1 MAENPLDLAAAKAR
15 RAASAP
21 RREPPP
27 PPVDLAV
34 GLPPALA
41 AIRTHTDEDKRRPQP
56 DVLLEIGLTHHLFHD
71 AGGDPFAAVDLGTR
85 TAVLRIDAAEYR
97 DALSRDYYRLTHR
110 GATAKALADATAT
123 LAARARFDGPTEPV
137 FLRVAPTP
145 DGVAV
150 DLGDDTGDAAIITA
164 KGWRIGPAPV
174 RFRRGVK
181 AMPLPRPERSTDP
194 AAAFARLWGHINVDP
209 ADRVLVAA
217 WLLCGLWPAL
227 RGSFFILMVAG
238 EQGTG
243 KSSLTRVLK
252 SLIDP
257 SAALLRLPPSDSKD
271 LLIAALNAHVLALDN
286 LSIIT
291 PELSDALCAV
301 SIGTALSARKLYT
314 DTDEVLA
321 AVKRPMILNSIDDVA
336 TRPDLADRCVHV
348 LLPPMTARRTEA
360 ELARQFEIDAPLIFG
375 ALLDAVAS
383 SPVDYTNMRLDPEP
397 RMNDAAKW
405 AAAGLP
411 VLGFEV
417 TEFLAALQ
425 RNRKEMFETALEA
438 SPVGLALVKYME
450 ERPTWTGKADHLLAL
465 LLDGPAGPAWPKSP
479 KGLLGVLRRLAP
491 ALRTHGI
498 AWSQTRTATGHRLV
512 TITRADPAEVEPTAA
527 VADTARVR
535 L

>member
-1 MAENPLDLAAAKAR
+1 VAENPLDLAAAKAR
-15 RAASAP
+15 RAAGAP
-21 RREPPP
+21 RQEPP
-27 PPVDLAV
+27 PPVDPAV

-41 AIRTHTDEDKRRPQP
+41 AIRTHTDEGKRRPP
-56 DVLLEIGLTHHLFHD
+56 ADVLLDIGLTHHLFHD

-85 TAVLRIDAAEYR
+85 TAVFRIDLAEYR
-97 DALSRDYYRLTHR
+97 DALTRDYYRLTRR
-110 GATAKALADATAT
+110 GATAKALSDATAT
-123 LAARARFDGPTEPV
+123 LSARARFDGPTEPV

-164 KGWRIGPAPV
+164 AGWRIGPAPV
-174 RFRRGVK
+174 HFRRGVK

-194 AAAFARLWGHINVDP
+194 AAAFARIWDHANVDP
-209 ADRVLVAA
+209 ADRVLLIA
-217 WLLCGLWPAL
+217 WLLGAL
-227 RGSFFILMVAG
+227 RPAPSGAYVILMVAG

-257 SAALLRLPPSDSKD
+257 SAALLRLPPSDGKD

-286 LSIIT
+286 LSAI
-291 PELSDALCAV
+291 PVELSDALCAV

-336 TRPDLADRCVHV
+336 TRPDLADRCLHL

-360 ELARQFEIDAPLIFG
+360 ELDRQFEIDAPLILG
-375 ALLDAVAS
+375 ALLDAVS
-383 SPVDYTNMRLDPEP
+383 RSLRDRDGLTLNPRP
-397 RMNDAAKW
+397 RMFDSAKW
-405 AAAGLP
+405 AGAGLP
-411 VLGFEV
+411 VLGFEAAELV
-417 TEFLAALQ
+417 AALQ
-425 RNRKEMFETALEA
+425 RNRKDMFETALEA

-512 TITRADPAEVEPTAA
+512 TITRADPAEVEPTAT